1 MGEGLARNA
10 WQRFGNVNVPFFGN
24 SFGRFVS
31 NFRIELKKEDTTRYG
46 SSDTVSCLVVFVA
59 RRPVRLGSSRGD
71 RIACC
76 YSTRKT
82 GDEMFYY
89 GRRFRNMNDGRG

>member
-1 MGEGLARNA
+1 ML
-10 WQRFGNVNVPFFGN
+10 GNVSATLIFHF
-24 SFGRFVS
+24 SATLLEYLFLISEF
-31 NFRIELKKEDTTRYG
+31 ELKKEDTTRYG

-89 GRRFRNMNDGRG
+89 GRRFRNMIDGRG